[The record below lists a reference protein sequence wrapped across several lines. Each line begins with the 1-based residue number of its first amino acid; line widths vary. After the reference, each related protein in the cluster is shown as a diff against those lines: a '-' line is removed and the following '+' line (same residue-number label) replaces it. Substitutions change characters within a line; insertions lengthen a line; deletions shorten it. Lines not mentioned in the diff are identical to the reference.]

1 MILLEII
8 VALPL
13 NLFSS
18 IRVCVLFWA
27 GCPQNVLNIARLHYY
42 KECSSPRNLTWFT
55 RPFLLVKGW
64 GLRMRLNYIDSADEP
79 PTLQGCNLEIHG
91 VRTVWKHLVY
101 WRNSWCHLKCSYIMN
116 WISHWN
122 SFDASVY
129 PCVSKWSWKTHS
141 LCLQNIDTGWER
153 LCTVGEGSSF
163 SDLWSKGVSSLP
175 LWKY

>member
-1 MILLEII
+1 MILLATI

-27 GCPQNVLNIARLHYY
+27 GCPQNVLNIARLHYC

-55 RPFLLVKGW
+55 RPFLLVKVW

-101 WRNSWCHLKCSYIMN
+101 WRNSWRHMKCSYIMS

-122 SFDASVY
+122 SFVMHLRIHVFPNGVERPIAY
-129 PCVSKWSWKTHS
+129 AYRTF
-141 LCLQNIDTGWER
+141 DTGWER

-163 SDLWSKGVSSLP
+163 YDLE
-175 LWKY
+175 